1 MKNIPPLKRGFW
13 KLIFMK
19 CRVTTQTLL
28 FCVEMNALLLYRT
41 RLGLMLLYVFL
52 SSVAGAQSPSDSLLR
67 LIKQMPDDTTKVLL
81 YYQYGELF
89 ESTDPD
95 SALWYYDL
103 ARKKSQELM
112 YLKGQAAYA
121 SNAIVILNNRGKF
134 KEALELAKEALLL
147 YQQVGSK
154 KDLAIANINV
164 GSEWQYLSDFET
176 ATKSYFEA
184 LKLAEEIGDKR
195 LQRISNNNLASI
207 FVELGQYEKG
217 KQYAEKS
224 LALAIEL
231 KNEYAIASSTYNIA
245 NAEVYLKQYDK
256 ALNHFKEIEASGIRT
271 DDYILILD
279 GWLGQADAYKMIP
292 QYNEAELYFKK
303 VISFSVEKEAPEYE
317 MYAQMGLA
325 DVYIGTKK
333 NQFAAHA
340 ITRGVTLATELGSTN
355 ELRDLYNKA
364 AMLYESTGNYIK
376 ALDFRK
382 KFEVLNDSIKSE
394 KSKANINMLEARYE
408 SEKKEQQIKEL
419 EQQSRIKDLSIQQN
433 RLLIFILAA
442 VLVSVVA
449 IAWLGRR
456 TYNQKKL
463 LFEKD
468 NALKQ
473 SRIAELETE
482 KQLLASEAVI
492 KGQEE
497 ERGRLAK
504 DLHDGL
510 GGLLSGVKFSLTNM
524 KSNVV
529 LDANSAL
536 VFERSLDMLDNS
548 ISELRRVAHNMMPE
562 VLVKFGLQE
571 ALKSYC
577 DSIQQSGIFKVDF
590 QTLGAEV
597 RLPSNTEIIL
607 YRIVQ
612 ELLNNAS
619 KYAKASTVLIQL
631 AFHENEISITVE
643 DNGVGFDVSKTQNS
657 TGAGWTNIRSRI
669 EYLKGNVDVTSGAN
683 GTSVHLYIPA

>member
-1 MKNIPPLKRGFW
+1 MQFQPRVIRYYL
-13 KLIFMK
+13 LILV
-19 CRVTTQTLL
+19 CIGTSIV
-28 FCVEMNALLLYRT
+28 Y
-41 RLGLMLLYVFL
+41 
-52 SSVAGAQSPSDSLLR
+52 AQSPSDSLLR
-67 LIKQMPDDTTKVLL
+67 ILKRAPEDTSKVML

-89 ESTDPD
+89 ETSNPD
-95 SALWYYDL
+95 SALWYFDL
-103 ARKKSQELM
+103 ARKRSQELN

-134 KEALELAKEALLL
+134 KEALELAKEALAL
-147 YQQVGSK
+147 YQQIGTK
-154 KDLAIANINV
+154 KDLAVANINV

-176 ATKSYFEA
+176 AAESYFVA
-184 LKLAEEIGDKR
+184 KKLAEEIGDTR

-207 FVELGQYEKG
+207 FIELGQYEKG
-217 KQYAEKS
+217 KEYAEKS

-231 KNEYAIASSTYNIA
+231 KNDYGIASSTYNIA
-245 NAEVYLKQYDK
+245 NAEIYLKQYDK
-256 ALNHFKEIEASGIRT
+256 ALSHFKDIEANGVRT
-271 DDYILILD
+271 DDYIIILD
-279 GWLGQADAYKMIP
+279 GWLGQADVYKMIP
-292 QYNEAELYFKK
+292 EYIDAEFYFKK
-303 VISFSVEKEAPEYE
+303 VISFSTEKEAPEYE
-317 MYAQMGLA
+317 MYAQMGLV
-325 DVYIGTKK
+325 DVYTATTK
-333 NQFAAHA
+333 NQLAAQA
-340 ITRGVTLATELGSTN
+340 LARGIALATKLGSTN
-355 ELRDLYNKA
+355 ELKDLYFKSA
-364 AMLYESTGNYIK
+364 VLYESIGNYSS

-382 KFEVLNDSIKSE
+382 KFEVLNDSIMGE
-394 KSKANINMLEARYE
+394 KRKANINMLEARFE
-408 SEKKEQQIKEL
+408 SEKKEQQIKDL
-419 EQQSRIKDLSIQQN
+419 QQEAEIKDLSIQQN
-433 RLLIFILAA
+433 RLLIIILGA
-442 VLVSVVA
+442 VLISVVV

-463 LFEKD
+463 ILEKD

-536 VFERSLDMLDNS
+536 IFERSLDMLDNS

-562 VLVKFGLQE
+562 VLVKFGLHE

-590 QTLGAEV
+590 QSLGNEI
-597 RLPSNTEIIL
+597 RLASNTEIIL

-619 KYAKASTVLIQL
+619 KYAKASTVLVQL

-643 DNGVGFDVSKTQNS
+643 DNGIGFDISKTKNS
-657 TGAGWTNIRSRI
+657 TGAGWINIRSRV
-669 EYLKGNVDVTSGAN
+669 EYLKGTVDVTSESS
-683 GTSVHLYIPA
+683 GTSVHIHIPT

>member
-1 MKNIPPLKRGFW
+1 MFS
-13 KLIFMK
+13 
-19 CRVTTQTLL
+19 VSQQTPL
-28 FCVEMNALLLYRT
+28 FCVKMNTSQILKPKQILLALCL
-41 RLGLMLLYVFL
+41 
-52 SSVAGAQSPSDSLLR
+52 VACSIAKSQSPSDSLLR
-67 LIKQMPDDTTKVLL
+67 ILKQLPDDTTKVML

-89 ESTDPD
+89 ETSNPD

-103 ARKKSQELM
+103 ARKKSQDLN

-134 KEALELAKEALLL
+134 KEALEFAKEALSL

-154 KDLAIANINV
+154 KDLAVANINV
-164 GSEWQYLSDFET
+164 GSEWQYFSDFET
-176 ATKSYFEA
+176 AAKSYFEA
-184 LKLAEEIGDKR
+184 LKIAEEIGDKR
-195 LQRISNNNLASI
+195 LQRISYNNLASI
-207 FVELGQYEKG
+207 FIELGQYEKG
-217 KQYAEKS
+217 KGYAEKS

-231 KNEYAIASSTYNIA
+231 KNDYAIASSTYNIA
-245 NAEVYLKQYDK
+245 NAEIYLKQYDK
-256 ALNHFKEIEASGIRT
+256 ALNHFKEIETNSLRT
-271 DDYILILD
+271 DDYILLLD
-279 GWLGQADAYKMIP
+279 GWLGQADVYKMIP
-292 QYNEAELYFKK
+292 DYIEAERYFKK
-303 VISFSVEKEAPEYE
+303 VISLSLEKEAPEYE

-325 DVYIGTKK
+325 DVYTATKK
-333 NQFAAHA
+333 SQFATEALTKGIA
-340 ITRGVTLATELGSTN
+340 LATQLGSVN
-355 ELRDLYNKA
+355 ELRDLYNKTA
-364 AMLYESTGNYIK
+364 VLYENTGNYGD

-382 KFEVLNDSIKSE
+382 KFEVLNDSIVGE
-394 KSKANINMLEARYE
+394 KSRSNINMLEARYE
-408 SEKKEQQIKEL
+408 SEKKEQQIKDL
-419 EQQSRIKDLSIQQN
+419 QQQAEIKDLSIQQN
-433 RLLIFILAA
+433 RLLIIILAA
-442 VLVSVVA
+442 VLISVVA

-456 TYNQKKL
+456 TYHQKKL
-463 LFEKD
+463 LLEKD

-473 SRIAELETE
+473 SRIAELEAE

-529 LDANSAL
+529 LDAQSAL

-577 DSIQQSGIFKVDF
+577 DSIEQSGIFKVEF
-590 QTLGAEV
+590 QSLGTDV
-597 RLPSNTEIIL
+597 RLTSNTEIIL

-619 KYAKASTVLIQL
+619 KYAKASMVLVQL

-643 DNGVGFDVSKTQNS
+643 DNGVGFDVGKTQHS
-657 TGAGWTNIRSRI
+657 TGAGWINIRSRV
-669 EYLKGNVDVTSGAN
+669 EYLKGKVDVTSGTG
-683 GTSVHLYIPA
+683 GTSVHLHVPI

>member
-1 MKNIPPLKRGFW
+1 MALC
-13 KLIFMK
+13 LIA
-19 CRVTTQTLL
+19 C
-28 FCVEMNALLLYRT
+28 
-41 RLGLMLLYVFL
+41 
-52 SSVAGAQSPSDSLLR
+52 SVAKSQSSSDSLIRIL
-67 LIKQMPDDTTKVLL
+67 KQLPDDTAKVML

-89 ESTDPD
+89 ESTNPD
-95 SALWYYDL
+95 SAMWYYDQ
-103 ARKKSQELM
+103 ARKKSQDLN

-134 KEALELAKEALLL
+134 KEALELAKEALSL

-154 KDLAIANINV
+154 KDLAVANINV
-164 GSEWQYLSDFET
+164 GSEWQYFSDFET
-176 ATKSYFEA
+176 AAKSYFEA

-195 LQRISNNNLASI
+195 LQRISYNNLASI
-207 FVELGQYEKG
+207 FIELGQYEKG
-217 KQYAEKS
+217 KGYAEKS
-224 LALAIEL
+224 LAIAIEL
-231 KNEYAIASSTYNIA
+231 KNDYAIASSTYNIA
-245 NAEVYLKQYDK
+245 NAEIYLKQYDK
-256 ALNHFKEIEASGIRT
+256 ALNHFKEIETNSLRT
-271 DDYILILD
+271 DDYILLLD
-279 GWLGQADAYKMIP
+279 GWLGQADVYKMIP
-292 QYNEAELYFKK
+292 DYIEAERYFKK
-303 VISFSVEKEAPEYE
+303 VISLSLEKEAPEYE

-325 DVYIGTKK
+325 DVYTETKK
-333 NQFAAHA
+333 NQFATEAL
-340 ITRGVTLATELGSTN
+340 TRGIALATELGSVN

-364 AMLYESTGNYIK
+364 AVLYENTGNYSD

-382 KFEVLNDSIKSE
+382 KFEVLNDSILGE
-394 KSKANINMLEARYE
+394 KSRVNINMLEARYE
-408 SEKKEQQIKEL
+408 SEKKEQQIKDL
-419 EQQSRIKDLSIQQN
+419 KQQAEIKDLSIQQN
-433 RLLIFILAA
+433 RLLIVILVA
-442 VLVSVVA
+442 VLISVLA

-456 TYNQKKL
+456 TYQQKKL
-463 LFEKD
+463 LLEKD
-468 NALKQ
+468 NALQQ

-529 LDANSAL
+529 LDAQSAL

-590 QTLGAEV
+590 QSLGTDA
-597 RLPSNTEIIL
+597 RLASNTEIIL

-612 ELLNNAS
+612 ELLNNTS
-619 KYAKASTVLIQL
+619 KYAKASTVLVQL

-643 DNGVGFDVSKTQNS
+643 DNGVGFDTAKIQQSS
-657 TGAGWTNIRSRI
+657 GAGWNNIRSRV
-669 EYLKGNVDVTSGAN
+669 EYLKGKIDVTSGTG
-683 GTSVHLYIPA
+683 GTSVYLHIPV

>member
-1 MKNIPPLKRGFW
+1 MFKLKTPLINKAQQIVLAIS
-13 KLIFMK
+13 LIA
-19 CRVTTQTLL
+19 C
-28 FCVEMNALLLYRT
+28 
-41 RLGLMLLYVFL
+41 
-52 SSVAGAQSPSDSLLR
+52 SVAKSQSASDSLLHI
-67 LIKQMPDDTTKVLL
+67 LKQLPDDTAKVML

-89 ESTDPD
+89 ESTNPD
-95 SALWYYDL
+95 SAMWYYDL
-103 ARKKSQELM
+103 ARKKSQDLN

-154 KDLAIANINV
+154 KDLAVANINV
-164 GSEWQYLSDFET
+164 GSEWQYFSDFET
-176 ATKSYFEA
+176 AAKSYFEA

-195 LQRISNNNLASI
+195 LQRISYNNLASI
-207 FVELGQYEKG
+207 FIELGQYEKG
-217 KQYAEKS
+217 KGYAEKS

-231 KNEYAIASSTYNIA
+231 KNDYAIASSTYNIA
-245 NAEVYLKQYDK
+245 NAEIYLKQYDK
-256 ALNHFKEIEASGIRT
+256 ALNHFKEIETNSLRT
-271 DDYILILD
+271 DDYILLLD
-279 GWLGQADAYKMIP
+279 GWLGQADVYKMIP
-292 QYNEAELYFKK
+292 DYIEAERYFKK
-303 VISFSVEKEAPEYE
+303 VISLSLEKEAPEYE

-325 DVYIGTKK
+325 DVYTGTKK
-333 NQFAAHA
+333 NQFATEAL
-340 ITRGVTLATELGSTN
+340 TRGIALATELGSVN

-364 AMLYESTGNYIK
+364 AVLYENTGNYGD

-382 KFEVLNDSIKSE
+382 KFEVLNDSVLGE
-394 KSKANINMLEARYE
+394 KSRVNINMLEARYE
-408 SEKKEQQIKEL
+408 SEKKEQQIKDL
-419 EQQSRIKDLSIQQN
+419 KQQAEIKDLSIQQN
-433 RLLIFILAA
+433 RLLIIILVA
-442 VLVSVVA
+442 VLISVVA

-463 LFEKD
+463 LLEKD
-468 NALKQ
+468 NALQQ
-473 SRIAELETE
+473 SRIAELEAE

-529 LDANSAL
+529 LDAQSAL

-562 VLVKFGLQE
+562 VLVKFGLRE

-590 QTLGAEV
+590 QSLGTDT
-597 RLPSNTEIIL
+597 RLASNTEIIL

-619 KYAKASTVLIQL
+619 KYAKASTVLVQL

-643 DNGVGFDVSKTQNS
+643 DNGVGFDTAKIQQSS
-657 TGAGWTNIRSRI
+657 GAGWNNIRSRV
-669 EYLKGNVDVTSGAN
+669 EYLKGKIDVTSGAG
-683 GTSVHLYIPA
+683 GTSVYLHIPV

>member
-1 MKNIPPLKRGFW
+1 MSIRLTPKTYLVVLAISLVTS
-13 KLIFMK
+13 FMAK
-19 CRVTTQTLL
+19 
-28 FCVEMNALLLYRT
+28 
-41 RLGLMLLYVFL
+41 
-52 SSVAGAQSPSDSLLR
+52 SQSQADSLLQIIR
-67 LIKQMPDDTTKVLL
+67 QTPDDTTKVML

-89 ESTDPD
+89 ENTNPD
-95 SALWYYDL
+95 SALWYFDL
-103 ARKKSQELM
+103 ARKKAQDLN

-134 KEALELAKEALLL
+134 KEALELAKEALAL
-147 YQQVGSK
+147 YQQAGTK
-154 KDLAIANINV
+154 KDLAVAHINV

-184 LKLAEEIGDKR
+184 LALAEEIGDKR

-207 FVELGQYEKG
+207 FIELGQYEKG
-217 KQYAEKS
+217 KGYAEKS
-224 LALAIEL
+224 LAVAIEL
-231 KNEYAIASSTYNIA
+231 KNDYAIASSTYNIA
-245 NAEVYLKQYDK
+245 NAEIYLKQYDK
-256 ALNHFKEIEASGIRT
+256 ALTHFKEIEANGTRT
-271 DDYILILD
+271 NDYITILD
-279 GWLGQADAYKMIP
+279 GWLGQADVYKMMP
-292 QYNEAELYFKK
+292 EYTEAERYFKK
-303 VISFSVEKEAPEYE
+303 VISFSLEKEAPEYE

-325 DVYIGTKK
+325 DVYTATKK
-333 NQFAAHA
+333 NSFATQAL
-340 ITRGVTLATELGSTN
+340 TRGITLATTLGSVN

-364 AMLYESTGNYIK
+364 ALFYESTGNFGD

-382 KFEVLNDSIKSE
+382 KFEVLNDSVLGE
-394 KSKANINMLEARYE
+394 KSRININMLEARYE
-408 SEKKEQQIKEL
+408 SEKKEQQIKDL
-419 EQQSRIKDLSIQQN
+419 KQQAEIKDLSLQQN
-433 RLLIFILAA
+433 RLLIIILVA
-442 VLVSVVA
+442 VLISVVA
-449 IAWLGRR
+449 IAWLASR

-463 LFEKD
+463 LLEKD

-473 SRIAELETE
+473 SRIAELEAE

-529 LDANSAL
+529 LDAQSAL

-577 DSIQQSGIFKVDF
+577 DSIEQSGIFKVEF
-590 QTLGAEV
+590 QSLGADV
-597 RLPSNTEIIL
+597 RLASNVEIIL

-619 KYAKASTVLIQL
+619 KYAKASMVLVQL

-643 DNGVGFDVSKTQNS
+643 DNGVGFDIAKTQHS
-657 TGAGWTNIRSRI
+657 TGAGWHNIRSRVD
-669 EYLKGNVDVTSGAN
+669 YLKGKVDVSSGTG
-683 GTSVHLYIPA
+683 GTSVHLTIPVQL

>member
-1 MKNIPPLKRGFW
+1 M
-13 KLIFMK
+13 
-19 CRVTTQTLL
+19 
-28 FCVEMNALLLYRT
+28 AY
-41 RLGLMLLYVFL
+41 
-52 SSVAGAQSPSDSLLR
+52 SQSDSDSLLR
-67 LIKQMPDDTTKVLL
+67 IIKQLPDDTTKVMV

-89 ESTDPD
+89 ESTNPD

-103 ARKKSQELM
+103 ARKKSQELN

-134 KEALELAKEALLL
+134 KEALGLAKEALSL
-147 YQQVGSK
+147 YKKIGTK
-154 KDLAIANINV
+154 KDLAVAHINV

-176 ATKSYFEA
+176 AAESYFVA

-195 LQRISNNNLASI
+195 LQRICNNNLASI
-207 FVELGQYEKG
+207 FIELGQYEKG
-217 KQYAEKS
+217 KGYAEKS
-224 LALAIEL
+224 LVVAIEL
-231 KNEYAIASSTYNIA
+231 KNDYAIASSTYNIA
-245 NAEVYLKQYDK
+245 NAEIYLKQYDK
-256 ALNHFKEIEASGIRT
+256 ALGHFKEIEANGLRT
-271 DDYILILD
+271 DDYIVILD
-279 GWLGQADAYKMIP
+279 GWLGQADVYKMMPAYK
-292 QYNEAELYFKK
+292 EAEVYFKK
-303 VISFSVEKEAPEYE
+303 VILFSSEKEAPEYE

-325 DVYIGTKK
+325 DVYTATNK
-333 NQFAAHA
+333 NQ
-340 ITRGVTLATELGSTN
+340 LATQALTKGIALATRLGSKN
-355 ELRDLYNKA
+355 ELKDLYFKSSV
-364 AMLYESTGNYIK
+364 LYEKTGNYFT

-382 KFEVLNDSIKSE
+382 KFEVLHDSIVGE
-394 KSKANINMLEARYE
+394 KSKANINMFEARFE
-408 SEKKEQQIKEL
+408 SEKKEQQIKAL
-419 EQQSRIKDLSIQQN
+419 EQEAEIKDLSIQQN

-442 VLVSVVA
+442 ILVSVIT

-456 TYNQKKL
+456 NYSQKKL
-463 LFEKD
+463 LLEKE
-468 NALKQ
+468 NALNQ
-473 SRIAELETE
+473 SRIAELEAE

-529 LDANSAL
+529 LDAQSAL

-590 QTLGAEV
+590 QSLGNEV
-597 RLPSNTEIIL
+597 RLASNTEIIL

-619 KYAKASTVLIQL
+619 KYAKASTVLVQL

-643 DNGVGFDVSKTQNS
+643 DNGVGFDIAKTERS
-657 TGAGWTNIRSRI
+657 TGAGWNNIRSRV
-669 EYLKGNVDVTSGAN
+669 EYLKGNVDVASGST
-683 GTSVHLYIPA
+683 GTSVHLHIPA

>member
-1 MKNIPPLKRGFW
+1 MNTS
-13 KLIFMK
+13 LINK
-19 CRVTTQTLL
+19 AQQIVL
-28 FCVEMNALLLYRT
+28 AIS
-41 RLGLMLLYVFL
+41 LMAC
-52 SSVAGAQSPSDSLLR
+52 SVANSQSPSDSLLR
-67 LIKQMPDDTTKVLL
+67 ILKQLPDDTAKVML

-89 ESTDPD
+89 ETTNPD

-103 ARKKSQELM
+103 ARKKSQDLN

-134 KEALELAKEALLL
+134 KEALGFAKEALSF
-147 YQQVGSK
+147 YQQIGTK
-154 KDLAIANINV
+154 KDLAVANINV

-176 ATKSYFEA
+176 AAKSYFEA

-207 FVELGQYEKG
+207 FIELGQYEKG
-217 KQYAEKS
+217 KGYAEKS
-224 LALAIEL
+224 LVLATEL
-231 KNEYAIASSTYNIA
+231 KNDYAIASSTYNIA
-245 NAEVYLKQYDK
+245 NAEIYLKQYDK
-256 ALNHFKEIEASGIRT
+256 ALNHFKDIEANGIRT
-271 DDYILILD
+271 NDYIVILD
-279 GWLGQADAYKMIP
+279 GWLGQADVYKMIP
-292 QYNEAELYFKK
+292 EYSQAEFYFKK
-303 VISFSVEKEAPEYE
+303 VISFSIEKEAPEYE

-325 DVYIGTKK
+325 DVYTATNK
-333 NQFAAHA
+333 NQLATQAL
-340 ITRGVTLATELGSTN
+340 TRGIALASELGSVN

-364 AMLYESTGNYIK
+364 AVLYENTGKDVN

-382 KFEVLNDSIKSE
+382 KFEVLNDSIVGE
-394 KSKANINMLEARYE
+394 KSRANINMLEARYE
-408 SEKKEQQIKEL
+408 SEKKEQQIRDLK
-419 EQQSRIKDLSIQQN
+419 QQAEIKDLSIQQN
-433 RLLIFILAA
+433 RLLIIILVA
-442 VLVSVVA
+442 VLISVVA

-463 LFEKD
+463 LLEKD

-473 SRIAELETE
+473 SRIAELEAE

-529 LDANSAL
+529 LDAQSAL

-577 DSIQQSGIFKVDF
+577 DSIEQSGIFKVGF
-590 QTLGAEV
+590 QSLGTDV
-597 RLPSNTEIIL
+597 RLTSNTEIIL

-619 KYAKASTVLIQL
+619 KYAKASMVLVQL

-643 DNGVGFDVSKTQNS
+643 DNGVGFDIAKTQHS
-657 TGAGWTNIRSRI
+657 TGAGWTNIRSRV
-669 EYLKGNVDVTSGAN
+669 EYLKGKVDVTSGTG
-683 GTSVHLYIPA
+683 GTSVHLYVPI

>member
-1 MKNIPPLKRGFW
+1 MKAFLHYKVW
-13 KLIFMK
+13 L
-19 CRVTTQTLL
+19 V
-28 FCVEMNALLLYRT
+28 ALA
-41 RLGLMLLYVFL
+41 LGLLTY
-52 SSVAGAQSPSDSLLR
+52 SISGAQSPSDSLLR
-67 LIKQMPDDTTKVLL
+67 IIKELPDDTTKVTV

-89 ESTDPD
+89 ENTNPD

-103 ARKKSQELM
+103 ARKKSIELN

-147 YQQVGSK
+147 YQQIGTK

-176 ATKSYFEA
+176 AAKSYFEA

-207 FVELGQYEKG
+207 FTELGQYEKG
-217 KQYAEKS
+217 KGYAEKS
-224 LALAIEL
+224 LAIAIEL
-231 KNEYAIASSTYNIA
+231 KNDYAIASSTYNIA
-245 NAEVYLKQYDK
+245 NAEIYLKQYDK
-256 ALNHFKEIEASGIRT
+256 ALSHFKEIETSGART
-271 DDYILILD
+271 EDYILLLD
-279 GWLGQADAYKMIP
+279 GWLGQADVYKMIP
-292 QYNEAELYFKK
+292 DYIEAERYFKK
-303 VISFSVEKEAPEYE
+303 VISLSMEKEAPEYE

-325 DVYIGTKK
+325 DVYTATTK
-333 NQFAAHA
+333 NQFATEAL
-340 ITRGVTLATELGSTN
+340 TRGITLATELGSVN

-364 AMLYESTGNYIK
+364 AVLYENTGKYVS

-382 KFEVLNDSIKSE
+382 KFEVLNDSVVGE
-394 KSKANINMLEARYE
+394 KSRANINMLEARYE
-408 SEKKEQQIKEL
+408 SEKKEQQIKDLKQEA
-419 EQQSRIKDLSIQQN
+419 EIKDLSIQQN
-433 RLLIFILAA
+433 RLLNL
-442 VLVSVVA
+442 VLVGSLLAVFT
-449 IAWLGRR
+449 IALLARR
-456 TYNQKKL
+456 TFQQKKKIL
-463 LFEKD
+463 ERD
-468 NALKQ
+468 NALSQ
-473 SRIAELETE
+473 SRIAELEAE
-482 KQLLASEAVI
+482 KKLLASEAVI

-529 LDANSAL
+529 LDAQSAL

-577 DSIQQSGIFKVDF
+577 DSIEQSGVFKVDF
-590 QTLGAEV
+590 QSVGQEV
-597 RLPSNTEIIL
+597 RLSSNTEIIL
-607 YRIVQ
+607 YRVVQ

-619 KYAKASTVLIQL
+619 KYAKASTVLVQL

-643 DNGVGFDVSKTQNS
+643 DNGAGFDIAKTQHS
-657 TGAGWTNIRSRI
+657 TGAGWTNIRSRV
-669 EYLKGNVDVTSGAN
+669 EYLKGKVDVTSGTG
-683 GTSVHLYIPA
+683 GTSVHLHVPI